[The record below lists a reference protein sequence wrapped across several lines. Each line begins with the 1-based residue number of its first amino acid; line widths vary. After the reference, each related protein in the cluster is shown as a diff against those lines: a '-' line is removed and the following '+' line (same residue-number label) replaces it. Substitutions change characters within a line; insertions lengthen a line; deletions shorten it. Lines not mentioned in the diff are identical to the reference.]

1 MPMLCRGGG
10 CRSAAS
16 RSAGT
21 VGMASGANRELLSD
35 TGHASRMV
43 PWAPAALRVPWG
55 NQALEKPRNPAPTT
69 ESPAEEGRD
78 GQAGEPG
85 KTEHPGRNGCREQG
99 VGKGLSTAGT
109 VPAAHPN
116 SRLSR
121 SRKNFAPP
129 GLREEPA
136 LEIVRACKQEESK
149 ASGRLAGRGEGS
161 GPGGDDST
169 IPPGPNH
176 I

>member
-129 GLREEPA
+129 RSAG
-136 LEIVRACKQEESK
+136 RACAGNCEGMQAGGEQSQWE
-149 ASGRLAGRGEGS
+149 AGRERRGIW
-161 GPGGDDST
+161 PRRR
-169 IPPGPNH
+169 
-176 I
+176 